1 MVREADR
8 VGGFFCQSRPGKLW
22 RIAAARQRGGMVN
35 FVVASIGIVARGSR
49 TAECDRRPKS
59 CTLTFGS
66 YTAQKD
72 NRH

>member
-35 FVVASIGIVARGSR
+35 FVVASIGIVARW
-49 TAECDRRPKS
+49 KS
-59 CTLTFGS
+59 DCRMRS
-66 YTAQKD
+66 AS
-72 NRH
+72 